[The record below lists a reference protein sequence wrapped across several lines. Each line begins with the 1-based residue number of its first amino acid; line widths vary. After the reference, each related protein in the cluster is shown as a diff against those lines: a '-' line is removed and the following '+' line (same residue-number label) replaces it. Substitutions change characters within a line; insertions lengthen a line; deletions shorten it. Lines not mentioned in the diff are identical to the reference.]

1 MMEKLL
7 AYCGI
12 NCDECPARIATVEND
27 DALRQKTAEE
37 WYKLYANILESFG
50 IHGLKPEDMNCYGC
64 RSDHGHFIGCT
75 ACPIKKCCQ
84 ERNISECASC
94 DEYESCE
101 MLKAFYSTATHKD
114 AKENLDKIRMKIAG
128 K

>member
-1 MMEKLL
+1 MEMSL

-12 NCDECPARIATVEND
+12 NCNECPALIATVEDD

-37 WYKLYANILESFG
+37 WSKLYADILESFG
-50 IHGLKPEDMNCYGC
+50 IHSLKSEDMNCYGC

-75 ACPIKKCCQ
+75 ACPIRKCCQ
-84 ERNISECASC
+84 ERNIRECASC
-94 DEYESCE
+94 DEYESCD
-101 MLKAFYSTATHKD
+101 MLKAFYSITTHKD
-114 AKENLDKIRMKIAG
+114 AKENLDKKRMKIAR